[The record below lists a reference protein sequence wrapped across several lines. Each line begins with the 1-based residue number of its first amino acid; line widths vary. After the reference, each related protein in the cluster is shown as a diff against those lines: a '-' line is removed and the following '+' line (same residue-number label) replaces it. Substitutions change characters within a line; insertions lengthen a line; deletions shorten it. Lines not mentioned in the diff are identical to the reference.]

1 MFRTLRQ
8 SAAVGA
14 GDLVDDALDEDDSY
28 MDAAGYVGRRSPGAA
43 PLRLL
48 PKEQVIDVHVT
59 SVHAPHSTRRNGS
72 AW

>member
-28 MDAAGYVGRRSPGAA
+28 MDAAGYVGQEFGDEVVGGCGGQSDGVARG
-43 PLRLL
+43 
-48 PKEQVIDVHVT
+48 
-59 SVHAPHSTRRNGS
+59 
-72 AW
+72 